1 MDKVITTFF
10 EEKKLKLKNKKI
22 LLATST
28 GVDSM
33 VMLAS
38 FLRLRKEYN
47 LDLYVAFV
55 NHLQREQAN
64 FEEKYIK
71 NFCEENKL
79 KLAVERLDYLDE
91 TENFQNEARKLRYQF
106 FEKVIEKEG
115 IDYLVLAHHAN
126 DNLETILMRILRGS
140 NLAGY
145 AGIESVVKFPSYT
158 LVRPFIGVEKADLY
172 AFALRN
178 FITFF
183 EDESN
188 QDPKYTRN
196 KIRKLVDSNLLKV
209 NEQGASKLEE
219 YGETLKAAWRVVSK
233 LVDDFIA
240 KKISNLSFDRLEFLA
255 LDPYI
260 QEEVI
265 FKVLKEFNLSKENVL
280 EIISL
285 IASDKANIKTY
296 FKNSFTF
303 YKEYDKITIV
313 PYLKEELEL
322 EIIIDSENFYYKD
335 RNLEVKS
342 KKNNL
347 IDRKYWNICYNMDML
362 PLKLRS
368 RKDGDKIRLQNGEKK
383 VKDYLIDQ
391 KIGIL
396 EREDIL
402 ILEDKDGNILSIVG
416 LVNSVFTQGCNCSI
430 LIRRTNEGNNWRSIN
445 YS

>member
-1 MDKVITTFF
+1 MDKVISAFF
-10 EEKKLKLKNKKI
+10 EEKKLELKNKKVLI
-22 LLATST
+22 ATST

-38 FLRLRKEYN
+38 FLRLRKEYQ

-55 NHLQREQAN
+55 NHLKRKEADL
-64 FEEKYIK
+64 EEEYIK
-71 NFCEENKL
+71 SFCKENKL

-91 TENFQNEARKLRYQF
+91 SENFQKEARKLRYQF
-106 FEKVIEKEG
+106 FEKVIKKEK

-145 AGIESVVKFPSYT
+145 AGIESVVKYPGYT
-158 LVRPFIGVEKADLY
+158 LVRPFINLEKEDIY
-172 AFALRN
+172 RYALREN
-178 FITFF
+178 VKYF
-183 EDESN
+183 EDKSN
-188 QDPKYTRN
+188 IDTIYTRN
-196 KIRKLVDSNLLKV
+196 KIRSLIDPEILKV
-209 NEQGASKLEE
+209 NEQGVYKLEE
-219 YGETLKAAWRVVSK
+219 YGETLKAAWRIVSKIVDEFIEKKVSK
-233 LVDDFIA
+233 L
-240 KKISNLSFDRLEFLA
+240 SFAREDFLA

-265 FKVLKEFNLSKENVL
+265 FKLLKEFNLSKENVL

-285 IASDKANIKTY
+285 ISSDKANIKTY

-313 PYLKEELEL
+313 PYLKAELDFEL
-322 EIIIDSENFYYKD
+322 VIDKENFYYKD
-335 RNLEVKS
+335 SKLEVKS
-342 KKNNL
+342 KKDNL
-347 IDRKYWNICYNMDML
+347 IDSKYFNICYNMDMF
-362 PLKLRS
+362 PLKLRT
-368 RKDGDKIRLQNGEKK
+368 RKDGDKIKLKSGIKK

-402 ILEDKDGNILSIVG
+402 ILEDKDSNVLSIVG
-416 LVNSVFTQGCNCSI
+416 LVNSSLTKTCDYSI
-430 LIRRTNEGNNWRSIN
+430 LIRRINEKDN
-445 YS
+445 

>member
-296 FKNSFTF
+296 LKQF
-303 YKEYDKITIV
+303 YF
-313 PYLKEELEL
+313 L
-322 EIIIDSENFYYKD
+322 
-335 RNLEVKS
+335 
-342 KKNNL
+342 
-347 IDRKYWNICYNMDML
+347 
-362 PLKLRS
+362 
-368 RKDGDKIRLQNGEKK
+368 
-383 VKDYLIDQ
+383 
-391 KIGIL
+391 
-396 EREDIL
+396 
-402 ILEDKDGNILSIVG
+402 
-416 LVNSVFTQGCNCSI
+416 
-430 LIRRTNEGNNWRSIN
+430 
-445 YS
+445 

>member
-1 MDKVITTFF
+1 MDKVISTFF
-10 EEKKLKLKNKKI
+10 EEKKLKLKNKKVLI
-22 LLATST
+22 ATST

-47 LDLYVAFV
+47 LSLYVAFV
-55 NHLQREQAN
+55 NHLKRKEADL
-64 FEEKYIK
+64 EEEYIK
-71 NFCEENKL
+71 SFCKDNQL

-91 TENFQNEARKLRYQF
+91 SENFQNEARKLRYQF
-106 FEKVIEKEG
+106 FEKVIKKEK

-145 AGIESVVKFPSYT
+145 AGIESVVKYPSYT
-158 LVRPFIGVEKADLY
+158 LVRPFINLEKEDIYSY
-172 AFALRN
+172 ALKEK
-178 FITFF
+178 IKYF
-183 EDESN
+183 EDKSN
-188 QDPKYTRN
+188 LDTTYTRN
-196 KIRKLVDSNLLKV
+196 KIRSLIDPEILKV
-209 NEQGASKLEE
+209 NEQGVYKVEE
-219 YGETLKAAWRVVSK
+219 YGETLKAAWRIVSK
-233 LVDDFIA
+233 VVDEFIE
-240 KKISNLSFDRLEFLA
+240 KKISNLSFERKDFLA

-265 FKVLKEFNLSKENVL
+265 FKLLKEFNLSKENVL

-285 IASDKANIKTY
+285 INSDKANIKTY

-313 PYLKEELEL
+313 PYLKEELNFEL
-322 EIIIDSENFYYKD
+322 VIDKENFYYKD
-335 RNLEVKS
+335 SKLEVKS
-342 KKNNL
+342 KKDNL
-347 IDRKYWNICYNMDML
+347 IDSKYFNICYNMDMF
-362 PLKLRS
+362 PLKLRT
-368 RKDGDKIRLQNGEKK
+368 RQDGDKIKLKSGIKK

-402 ILEDKDGNILSIVG
+402 ILEDKDGNVLSIVG
-416 LVNSVFTQGCNCSI
+416 LINSSLTETCDYLI
-430 LIRRTNEGNNWRSIN
+430 LIRRINEKDN
-445 YS
+445 

>member
-1 MDKVITTFF
+1 MDKVISAFF
-10 EEKKLKLKNKKI
+10 EEKKLELKNKKVLI
-22 LLATST
+22 ATST

-38 FLRLRKEYN
+38 FLRLRKEYQ

-55 NHLQREQAN
+55 NHLKRKEADL
-64 FEEKYIK
+64 EEEYIK
-71 NFCEENKL
+71 SFCKENKL

-91 TENFQNEARKLRYQF
+91 SENFQKEARKLRYQF
-106 FEKVIEKEG
+106 FEKVIKKEK

-145 AGIESVVKFPSYT
+145 AGIESVVKYPGYT
-158 LVRPFIGVEKADLY
+158 LVRPFINLEKEDIY
-172 AFALRN
+172 RYALREN
-178 FITFF
+178 VKYF
-183 EDESN
+183 EDKSN
-188 QDPKYTRN
+188 IDTIYTRN
-196 KIRKLVDSNLLKV
+196 KIRSLIDPEILKV
-209 NEQGASKLEE
+209 NEQGVYKLEE
-219 YGETLKAAWRVVSK
+219 YGETLKAAWRIVSKIVDEFIEKKVSK
-233 LVDDFIA
+233 L
-240 KKISNLSFDRLEFLA
+240 SFAREDFLA

-265 FKVLKEFNLSKENVL
+265 FKLLKEFNLSKENVL

-285 IASDKANIKTY
+285 ISSDKANIKTY

-313 PYLKEELEL
+313 PYLKAELDFEL
-322 EIIIDSENFYYKD
+322 VIDKENFYYKD
-335 RNLEVKS
+335 SKLEVKS
-342 KKNNL
+342 KKDNL
-347 IDRKYWNICYNMDML
+347 IDSKYFNICYNMDMF
-362 PLKLRS
+362 PLKLRT
-368 RKDGDKIRLQNGEKK
+368 RKDGDKIKLKSGIKK

-402 ILEDKDGNILSIVG
+402 ILEDKDSNVLSIVG
-416 LVNSVFTQGCNCSI
+416 LVNSSLTKTCDYSI
-430 LIRRTNEGNNWRSIN
+430 LIRRINEKDNWRSIN
-445 YS
+445 Y

>member
-1 MDKVITTFF
+1 MDKVISAFF
-10 EEKKLKLKNKKI
+10 EEKKLELKNKKVLI
-22 LLATST
+22 ATST

-47 LDLYVAFV
+47 LSLYVAFV
-55 NHLQREQAN
+55 NHLKRKEADL
-64 FEEKYIK
+64 EEEYIK
-71 NFCEENKL
+71 SFCKDNQL

-91 TENFQNEARKLRYQF
+91 SENFQNEARKLRYQF
-106 FEKVIEKEG
+106 FEKVIKKEK

-145 AGIESVVKFPSYT
+145 AGIESVVKYPSYT
-158 LVRPFIGVEKADLY
+158 LVRPFINLEKEDIYSY
-172 AFALRN
+172 ALKEK
-178 FITFF
+178 IKYF
-183 EDESN
+183 EDKSN
-188 QDPKYTRN
+188 LDTTYTRN
-196 KIRKLVDSNLLKV
+196 KIRSLIDPEILKV
-209 NEQGASKLEE
+209 NEQGVYKVEE
-219 YGETLKAAWRVVSK
+219 YGETLKAAWRIVSK
-233 LVDDFIA
+233 VVDEFIE
-240 KKISNLSFDRLEFLA
+240 KKISNLSFERKDFLA

-265 FKVLKEFNLSKENVL
+265 FKLLKEFNLSKENVL

-285 IASDKANIKTY
+285 INSDKANIKTY

-313 PYLKEELEL
+313 PYLKAELDFEL
-322 EIIIDSENFYYKD
+322 VIDKENFYYKD
-335 RNLEVKS
+335 SKLEVKS
-342 KKNNL
+342 KKDNL
-347 IDRKYWNICYNMDML
+347 IDSKYFNICYNMDMF
-362 PLKLRS
+362 PLKLRT
-368 RKDGDKIRLQNGEKK
+368 RQDGDKIKLKSGIKK

-402 ILEDKDGNILSIVG
+402 ILEDKDGNVLSIVG
-416 LVNSVFTQGCNCSI
+416 LINSSLTETCDYLI
-430 LIRRTNEGNNWRSIN
+430 LIRRINEKDNWRGVT
-445 YS
+445 Y

>member
-1 MDKVITTFF
+1 MDKVISTFF
-10 EEKKLKLKNKKI
+10 EEKKLKLKNKKVLI
-22 LLATST
+22 ATST

-47 LDLYVAFV
+47 LSLYVAFV
-55 NHLQREQAN
+55 NHLKRKEADL
-64 FEEKYIK
+64 EEEYIK
-71 NFCEENKL
+71 SFCKDNQL

-91 TENFQNEARKLRYQF
+91 SENFQNEARKLRYQF
-106 FEKVIEKEG
+106 FEKVIKKEK

-145 AGIESVVKFPSYT
+145 AGIESVVKYPSYT
-158 LVRPFIGVEKADLY
+158 LVRPFINLEKEDIYSY
-172 AFALRN
+172 ALKEK
-178 FITFF
+178 IKYF
-183 EDESN
+183 EDKSN
-188 QDPKYTRN
+188 LDTTYTRN
-196 KIRKLVDSNLLKV
+196 KIRSLIDPEILKV
-209 NEQGASKLEE
+209 NEQGVYKVEE
-219 YGETLKAAWRVVSK
+219 YGETLKAAWRIVSK
-233 LVDDFIA
+233 VVDEFIE
-240 KKISNLSFDRLEFLA
+240 KKISNLSFERKDFLA

-265 FKVLKEFNLSKENVL
+265 FKLLKEFNLSKENVL

-285 IASDKANIKTY
+285 INSDKANIKTY

-313 PYLKEELEL
+313 PYLKEELNFEL
-322 EIIIDSENFYYKD
+322 VIDKENFYYKD
-335 RNLEVKS
+335 SKLEVKS
-342 KKNNL
+342 KKDNL
-347 IDRKYWNICYNMDML
+347 IDSKYFNICYNMDMF
-362 PLKLRS
+362 PLKLRT
-368 RKDGDKIRLQNGEKK
+368 RQDGDKIKLKSGIKK

-402 ILEDKDGNILSIVG
+402 ILEDKDGNVLSIVG
-416 LVNSVFTQGCNCSI
+416 LINSSLTETCDYLI
-430 LIRRTNEGNNWRSIN
+430 LIRRINEKDNWRGVT
-445 YS
+445 Y

>member
-1 MDKVITTFF
+1 MDKVISTFF
-10 EEKKLKLKNKKI
+10 EEKKLKLKNKKVLI
-22 LLATST
+22 ATST

-47 LDLYVAFV
+47 LSLYVAFV
-55 NHLQREQAN
+55 NHLKRKEADL
-64 FEEKYIK
+64 EEEYIK
-71 NFCEENKL
+71 SFCKDNQL

-91 TENFQNEARKLRYQF
+91 SENFQNEARKLRYQF
-106 FEKVIEKEG
+106 FEKVIKKEK

-145 AGIESVVKFPSYT
+145 AGIESVVKYPSYT
-158 LVRPFIGVEKADLY
+158 LVRPFINLEKEDIYSY
-172 AFALRN
+172 ALKEK
-178 FITFF
+178 IKYF
-183 EDESN
+183 EDKSN
-188 QDPKYTRN
+188 LDTTYTRN
-196 KIRKLVDSNLLKV
+196 KIRSLIDPEILKV
-209 NEQGASKLEE
+209 NEQGVYKVEE
-219 YGETLKAAWRVVSK
+219 YGETLKAAWRIVSK
-233 LVDDFIA
+233 VVDEFIE
-240 KKISNLSFDRLEFLA
+240 KKISNLSFERKDFLA

-265 FKVLKEFNLSKENVL
+265 FKLLKEFNLSKENVL

-285 IASDKANIKTY
+285 INSDKANIKTY

-313 PYLKEELEL
+313 PYLKEELNFEL
-322 EIIIDSENFYYKD
+322 VIDKENFYYKD
-335 RNLEVKS
+335 SKLEVKS
-342 KKNNL
+342 KKDNL
-347 IDRKYWNICYNMDML
+347 IDSKYFNICYNMDMF
-362 PLKLRS
+362 PLKLRT
-368 RKDGDKIRLQNGEKK
+368 RQDGDKIKLKSGIKK

-402 ILEDKDGNILSIVG
+402 ILEDKDSNVLSIVG
-416 LVNSVFTQGCNCSI
+416 LVNSSLTKTCDYSI
-430 LIRRTNEGNNWRSIN
+430 LIRRINEKDNWRGVT
-445 YS
+445 Y